1 MNTMLRLAALAL
13 LTVLIFP
20 NLSCTKNEAPKEG
33 ALVSSHSSP
42 ALTWEKDWDTAF
54 QLAAS
59 KNQPVLVN
67 FYADWCIWCK
77 RLESTTFT
85 DPDVASLLSASF
97 VGLRMKIDGRGGPY
111 AKAYKVQAPPTLLL
125 LDKDGR
131 ELGRIPG
138 FMPPSPFLERFN
150 RFLPAS
156 QR

>member
-1 MNTMLRLAALAL
+1 MKTILRLAALAL
-13 LTVLIFP
+13 LATLILA
-20 NLSCTKNEAPKEG
+20 NLSCNKNETPPEPA
-33 ALVSSHSSP
+33 AVSSHSPS

-54 QLAAS
+54 QFAADRD
-59 KNQPVLVN
+59 QPVLVN

-77 RLESTTFT
+77 RLDSMTFA
-85 DPDVASLLSASF
+85 DPAVATLLSTSV

-138 FMPPSPFLERFN
+138 FMPPEPFIERLKN
-150 RFLPAS
+150 FLPAP
-156 QR
+156 